1 MWLDLA
7 IDLFTPTGREKPIEE
22 RVAAATDADT
32 LGVELQGQGSFK
44 RRLNASG
51 WLADE
56 VVAAGSLRQGKPPS
70 MLSMLTGA
78 ALVEVLKPRRSKSL
92 PREIALAVTTDRVV
106 AFAMSAWSEGDEF
119 TDYVVKIKRG
129 ELGSWPLGS
138 ARLSDRADAAG
149 WKGGMLQLGDL
160 DPFPV
165 TWNGDPS
172 SDELVELISR

>member
-1 MWLDLA
+1 MWLDLV
-7 IDLFTPTGREKPIEE
+7 IDVFMPTGREKPMEQ
-22 RVAAATDADT
+22 RVAAATDART
-32 LGVELQGQGSFK
+32 LGVDLWTPGSFK
-44 RRLNASG
+44 SRLNASG

-56 VVAAGSLRQGKPPS
+56 VVAAGALRQGKPPS
-70 MLSMLTGA
+70 MISMVTGA
-78 ALVEVLKPRRSKSL
+78 ALVEVVRPRRTKSL

-129 ELGSWPLGS
+129 EVGSWPLGS

-149 WKGGMLQLGDL
+149 WKGGTLQLGDL

-165 TWNGDPS
+165 TWNSDPS